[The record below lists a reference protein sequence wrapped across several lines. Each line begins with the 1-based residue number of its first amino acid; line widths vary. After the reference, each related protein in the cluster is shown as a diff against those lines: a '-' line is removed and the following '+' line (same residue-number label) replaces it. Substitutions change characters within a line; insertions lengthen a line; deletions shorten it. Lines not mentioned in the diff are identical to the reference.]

1 MSSPINSP
9 AQSGPYN
16 NCFGQLACNRLN
28 GGKFQIAQNIYC
40 QSSSSNQNFV
50 TCTEKN
56 QEIAK
61 QNETKENPDVAAT
74 SDEVLFTDIVDAG
87 KEAITLNDEKVTT
100 DDKEQS
106 KTFQILILL
115 NFLLDFRLR
124 GRSQTTFTREGG
136 QVVKKID
143 FL

>member
-1 MSSPINSP
+1 MH
-9 AQSGPYN
+9 Y
-16 NCFGQLACNRLN
+16 
-28 GGKFQIAQNIYC
+28 Y
-40 QSSSSNQNFV
+40 SNFL

-61 QNETKENPDVAAT
+61 QNETKENTDVAAT

-106 KTFQILILL
+106 KIF
-115 NFLLDFRLR
+115 
-124 GRSQTTFTREGG
+124 
-136 QVVKKID
+136 
-143 FL
+143 

>member
-1 MSSPINSP
+1 MVKELYYKS
-9 AQSGPYN
+9 
-16 NCFGQLACNRLN
+16 
-28 GGKFQIAQNIYC
+28 
-40 QSSSSNQNFV
+40 NFV

-61 QNETKENPDVAAT
+61 QNETKENPDVAVI

-106 KTFQILILL
+106 KTFL
-115 NFLLDFRLR
+115 NFNSF
-124 GRSQTTFTREGG
+124 
-136 QVVKKID
+136 
-143 FL
+143 

>member
-1 MSSPINSP
+1 MH
-9 AQSGPYN
+9 Y
-16 NCFGQLACNRLN
+16 
-28 GGKFQIAQNIYC
+28 Y
-40 QSSSSNQNFV
+40 SNFL

-61 QNETKENPDVAAT
+61 QNETKENAEVAAT

-106 KTFQILILL
+106 KTFL
-115 NFLLDFRLR
+115 NFNSFKEI
-124 GRSQTTFTREGG
+124 F
-136 QVVKKID
+136 
-143 FL
+143 